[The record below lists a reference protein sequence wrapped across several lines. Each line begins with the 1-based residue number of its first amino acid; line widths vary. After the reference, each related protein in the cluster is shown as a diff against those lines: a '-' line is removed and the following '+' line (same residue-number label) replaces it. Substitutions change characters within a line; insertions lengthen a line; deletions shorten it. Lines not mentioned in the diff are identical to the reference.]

1 MTENQ
6 IQFLLDNFF
15 KFNTKSAGWESISR
29 KLLKNSTCIVAGLEN
44 PWKGGI
50 GNFIADQPTPGAYN
64 CTTLTFN
71 KAEFFKSFIF
81 KEELARVTARYQD
94 ELFLLNIKTQEIL
107 SLL

>member
-6 IQFLLDNFF
+6 IQFLIEHFF
-15 KFNTKSAGWESISR
+15 SKDTTITNTSEIAR
-29 KLLKNSTCIVAGLEN
+29 KLILDSTCIVAGLEN

-50 GNFIADQPTPGAYN
+50 GNFITDKPTPGAYN

-71 KAEFFKSFIF
+71 KADFFKSFIF
-81 KEELARVTARYQD
+81 KEELAKVTARHQN
-94 ELFLLNIKTQEIL
+94 ELYLLNIKTQEIL